1 MHVPVLSCVRASM
14 CVRPCVRA
22 LPHHD
27 ASVCV
32 RVRACACVSV
42 LCARVRACACIV
54 DEAGQS
60 SNRWCG
66 VCVGGGGG
74 GGGGGGY
81 PSQLLML
88 PGCESSMSVTHLAGV
103 CMCVCGWCVWGSDP
117 PRFGVDKTVVKKPVF
132 QQYDSSVSTAAAI
145 LIPETSRL
153 TL

>member
-74 GGGGGGY
+74 
-81 PSQLLML
+81 LR
-88 PGCESSMSVTHLAGV
+88 CELVAFS
-103 CMCVCGWCVWGSDP
+103 
-117 PRFGVDKTVVKKPVF
+117 
-132 QQYDSSVSTAAAI
+132 I
-145 LIPETSRL
+145 LYVYVHTYSNEII
-153 TL
+153 